1 MEINKKYN
9 MIELN
14 KIYNE
19 DCLEGMKR
27 IPDGTIDLTVT
38 SPPYNAGID
47 YGERYNDN
55 KPLHEYLA
63 FIKDVMTELYRVT
76 KKGGRVAINVANTG
90 RKPYIP
96 LSSYI
101 NIMAI
106 ELGFLC
112 RGEIIWDKGA
122 SAGTSCAWG
131 SWRSPSNPSLRDIH
145 EYIMIYSKGDYK
157 HDGKGDATLDADE
170 FTENTKSIW
179 HMQTASAKALEHPA
193 PYPLILPQRIMR
205 LYSFTDETILD
216 PFMGSGTTAI
226 ACIREKRNYI
236 GFELNKEYYD
246 KACKRIKLEQAQL
259 TLF

>member
-1 MEINKKYN
+1 ML
-9 MIELN
+9 ELD
-14 KIYNE
+14 KIYNM
-19 DCLEGMKR
+19 DCLEGMKQ

-47 YGERYNDN
+47 YGESYNDN

-76 KKGGRVAINVANTG
+76 KKGGRVGINVANTG

-122 SAGTSCAWG
+122 SVGTSCAWG

-157 HDGKGDATLDADE
+157 HDGKGEATLEADE

-179 HMQTASAKALEHPA
+179 QMQTASAKALEHPA

-205 LYSFTDETILD
+205 LYSFTGDTVLD

-226 ACIREKRNYI
+226 ACIKERRHFI
-236 GFELNKEYYD
+236 GCELSKEYFD
-246 KACKRIKLEQAQL
+246 KAVRRIKAEQAQL

>member
-1 MEINKKYN
+1 ML
-9 MIELN
+9 ELD

-19 DCLEGMKR
+19 DCLEWMKR
-27 IPDGTIDLTVT
+27 IQDGTIDLTVT

-122 SAGTSCAWG
+122 SAEQVAHGVVGGLHLTQVCEIFMSTS
-131 SWRSPSNPSLRDIH
+131 
-145 EYIMIYSKGDYK
+145 
-157 HDGKGDATLDADE
+157 
-170 FTENTKSIW
+170 
-179 HMQTASAKALEHPA
+179 
-193 PYPLILPQRIMR
+193 
-205 LYSFTDETILD
+205 
-216 PFMGSGTTAI
+216 
-226 ACIREKRNYI
+226 
-236 GFELNKEYYD
+236 
-246 KACKRIKLEQAQL
+246 
-259 TLF
+259 

>member
-1 MEINKKYN
+1 MIEIDNIYN
-9 MIELN
+9 M
-14 KIYNE
+14 
-19 DCLEGMKR
+19 DCLEGMKQ

-38 SPPYNAGID
+38 SPPYNVGID
-47 YGERYNDN
+47 YGESYNDN

-122 SAGTSCAWG
+122 SVGTSCAWG

-157 HDGKGDATLDADE
+157 HDGKGEATLEADE
-170 FTENTKSIW
+170 FMENTKSIW
-179 HMQTASAKALEHPA
+179 QMQTASAKALEHPA

-205 LYSFTDETILD
+205 LYSFTGDTVLD

-226 ACIREKRNYI
+226 ACIKECRHFI

-246 KACKRIKLEQAQL
+246 KANKRIKLEQQQL
-259 TLF
+259 SLF

>member
-1 MEINKKYN
+1 MELDHIYN
-9 MIELN
+9 M
-14 KIYNE
+14 
-19 DCLEGMKR
+19 DCLEGMKQ

-47 YGERYNDN
+47 YGECYNDN

-63 FIKDVMTELYRVT
+63 FIREVLAEVYRITKD
-76 KKGGRVAINVANTG
+76 GGRVAINVANTG

-122 SAGTSCAWG
+122 SVGTSCAWG
-131 SWRSPSNPSLRDIH
+131 SWRSPSNPSLRDVH

-157 HDGKGDATLDADE
+157 HEGKGDATLEADE
-170 FTENTKSIW
+170 FTDNTKSIW
-179 HMQTASAKALEHPA
+179 QMQTANAKQVGHPA
-193 PYPLILPQRIMR
+193 PYPEILPRRIIR
-205 LYSFTDETILD
+205 LYSYTDDVIFD

-226 ACIREKRNYI
+226 VAAKERRHFI
-236 GFELNKEYYD
+236 GFELNKEYFD
-246 KACKRIKLEQAQL
+246 KAVKRIKAEQAQL